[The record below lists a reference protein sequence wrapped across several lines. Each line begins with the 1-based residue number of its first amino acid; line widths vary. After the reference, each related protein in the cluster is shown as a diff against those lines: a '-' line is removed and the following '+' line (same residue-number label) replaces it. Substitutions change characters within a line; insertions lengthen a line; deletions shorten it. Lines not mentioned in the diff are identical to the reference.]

1 VGCVFEAL
9 RKKAESYVSDKNDLL
24 VAKRFR
30 ERGLK
35 GLVGGKCLDFVG
47 ETPKKVEKQ
56 LFFESIIDG
65 GVCGSFYNDEITVN
79 TKFDNCSGGKGLA
92 SGKKM
97 GLGGDEEGGDGSCDF
112 FDDFEVGLVEEEVR
126 GEVCAGGV
134 NFEKSRLED
143 ATNYAVSRVINMA
156 LGKKSGDNITVI
168 LVLFKPLGYFLG
180 GSG

>member
-1 VGCVFEAL
+1 VFEAL

-24 VAKRFR
+24 VANRFR

-35 GLVGGKCLDFVG
+35 GLVGGGCLGFG
-47 ETPKKVEKQ
+47 EGTSKKIVEKQ
-56 LFFESIIDG
+56 LFFENIIDG

-79 TKFDNCSGGKGLA
+79 TKFDNCSGGKGMA
-92 SGKKM
+92 SGKKI
-97 GLGGDEEGGDGSCDF
+97 GLEGDEEGDEDGSCDF

-143 ATNYAVSRVINMA
+143 ATNYAVSKVINMA